1 MTLIATEN
9 NITVLLRELQ
19 EYVKSPNKEFATS
32 AIQAIGRC
40 AIGMPDMAESC
51 LNGLMKLLWSKN
63 GKIFIC
69 KNIIFLKIN

>member
-1 MTLIATEN
+1 MTLIVTES

-19 EYVKSPNKEFATS
+19 EYVKSPNKGFATS

-63 GKIFIC
+63 GKIFY
-69 KNIIFLKIN
+69 LKE